1 MHLTYLD
8 SSELHLLNL
17 DLLLA
22 MCNVH
27 CKLDATCALPSVA
40 DVAPPAADEPLQR
53 LPLPAATVPHLHCRG
68 AVSIHRPP
76 KLNSKQQ
83 DSVLMARN

>member
-40 DVAPPAADEPLQR
+40 DVAPPAAAAPLQR
-53 LPLPAATVPHLHCRG
+53 LPLPPVTVAHLHCG
-68 AVSIHRPP
+68 GTVSIHRPP
-76 KLNSKQQ
+76 MLE
-83 DSVLMARN
+83 